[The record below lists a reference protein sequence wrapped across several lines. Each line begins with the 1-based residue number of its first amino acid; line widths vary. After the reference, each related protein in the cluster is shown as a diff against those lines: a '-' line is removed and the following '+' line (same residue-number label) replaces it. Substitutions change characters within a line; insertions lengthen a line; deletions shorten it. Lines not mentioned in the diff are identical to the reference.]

1 MALNQSE
8 PCISPTWQL
17 PARMAWFEQGKKPPL
32 ILWWMMFIFPTRCP
46 ASIFQHLLTFKHRRL
61 TTHPNNWWPCR
72 ALLYSHKVS
81 FEQIYKGLVFRR
93 CSSSRS
99 TPHDVRIGYLRG
111 NSRCVYFGTLWIFYI
126 RLPWISIQQS
136 DLQIITE
143 DDFDY
148 HDSLWYYSLNYSD
161 FSSKTTWTLLFFHTW
176 VANNEYCF
184 LNVLFSNVS

>member
-1 MALNQSE
+1 MSVLQFTHVTNYPRHAACSGRRASTIDFCWCYVYVFQHDVQS
-8 PCISPTWQL
+8 
-17 PARMAWFEQGKKPPL
+17 M
-32 ILWWMMFIFPTRCP
+32 
-46 ASIFQHLLTFKHRRL
+46 FQHLLTFKHPRL
-61 TTHPNNWWPCR
+61 TTHPINWWPCR

-111 NSRCVYFGTLWIFYI
+111 NSRCVYFGTLWLFYI
-126 RLPWISIQQS
+126 RLPRISIQQS

-143 DDFDY
+143 DGFEN
-148 HDSLWYYSLNYSD
+148 HDLLWSNSLNYSD